1 MSPGVRCFLRLPWP
15 LARALLDLPAA
26 TQPIRVLPTTHVL
39 NQPRSAL
46 IPRPSAVPPPRRA
59 RAPPDPL
66 HREWAGTMLGPVG
79 GGRGGWRPDWGDAAS
94 VHPPIL
100 ATATVRDALSC
111 SLLPAGS
118 PSRKPACVCLCL
130 SLPRAHASE
139 HFSPA
144 ILRDLLLP
152 LDSTDTPSTAPP
164 TRRNGLLTSA
174 EKASL
179 PSPTP
184 CTDRLESQGALLSAP
199 PARPLARA
207 FLGLRA
213 VPLSLR
219 HRLEPRLEL
228 RDPPLERLM
237 RCCSALHGSER
248 RHSGLLGNVRAYSE
262 TFAPNH
268 HGCSHP
274 LRQAQYPRSRPAT
287 RRPRDVSRHLAVLR
301 ALLCG
306 ALRMFMHMSMCHPC
320 GARERGCF
328 ICLPNGS
335 GGARNV

>member
-152 LDSTDTPSTAPP
+152 LDSTDTPSTATP

-248 RHSGLLGNVRAYSE
+248 RHSAQRPTRKRSRLLGNVRAKS
-262 TFAPNH
+262 
-268 HGCSHP
+268 
-274 LRQAQYPRSRPAT
+274 PRLLSSTSTGAISSLSARYTTAEG
-287 RRPRDVSRHLAVLR
+287 RLK
-301 ALLCG
+301 AL
-306 ALRMFMHMSMCHPC
+306 
-320 GARERGCF
+320 
-328 ICLPNGS
+328 
-335 GGARNV
+335 GGAARSPLWRSTHVHAHVDVPPMWCTGKRVFHLFAERIWRCP

>member
-1 MSPGVRCFLRLPWP
+1 VTLRVFIRRYWRPPLSVTPCPALFCLPVPP
-15 LARALLDLPAA
+15 LSQACMCLPAFEPA
-26 TQPIRVLPTTHVL
+26 TCACT
-39 NQPRSAL
+39 
-46 IPRPSAVPPPRRA
+46 RA
-59 RAPPDPL
+59 FL
-66 HREWAGTMLGPVG
+66 LCHMRE
-79 GGRGGWRPDWGDAAS
+79 S
-94 VHPPIL
+94 
-100 ATATVRDALSC
+100 
-111 SLLPAGS
+111 
-118 PSRKPACVCLCL
+118 
-130 SLPRAHASE
+130 
-139 HFSPA
+139 
-144 ILRDLLLP
+144 LLP
-152 LDSTDTPSTAPP
+152 LDSTDTPSTATP
-164 TRRNGLLTSA
+164 TCRNGLLTYA